1 MVKNLS
7 IENDEQFAIN
17 KNIVHNVVAAVK
29 KELNFSISFL
39 QINFVSSQYIIKL
52 NEQYLKHEGST
63 DIITFDYSE
72 ENNNENNL
80 DGECFICV
88 EVAEENAKKFD
99 VSIDL
104 ELIRLVVHGILHLLA
119 YDDIEEDDRKVM
131 KEKENELVQKFENI
145 SYEVISGYDK

>member
-1 MVKNLS
+1 MIKNLS

-17 KNIVHNVVAAVK
+17 KNNVHTIVALVK

-52 NEQYLKHEGST
+52 NEEYLKHEGST
-63 DIITFDYSE
+63 DIITFDYSGD
-72 ENNNENNL
+72 NNNL

-88 EVAEENAKKFD
+88 EVAEENAKKYN

-104 ELIRLVVHGILHLLA
+104 ELTRLVVHGILHLLE
-119 YDDIEEDDRKVM
+119 YDDIKEEDRKVM

-145 SYEVISGYDK
+145 SCEVISGYDK